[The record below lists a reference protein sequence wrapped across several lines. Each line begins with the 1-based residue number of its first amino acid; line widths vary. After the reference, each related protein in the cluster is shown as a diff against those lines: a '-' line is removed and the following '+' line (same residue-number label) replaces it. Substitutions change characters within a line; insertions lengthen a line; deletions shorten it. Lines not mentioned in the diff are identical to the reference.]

1 MNAHVAPAADLTPDH
16 ASHAAAQD
24 MQSWTAVRGDANDVT
39 FALAGVFDGASAWDL
54 RHAIE
59 SVEVDASQ
67 VVLDFSKVRE
77 FYDFGVAVLAHAL
90 SQRDAGRPAI
100 ALKGLRTHQ
109 ARMFKYFG
117 VSA

>member
-1 MNAHVAPAADLTPDH
+1 MNAHATTTDAPLAAADAP
-16 ASHAAAQD
+16 
-24 MQSWTAVRGDANDVT
+24 QSWTAVRGEANDVT

-59 SVEVDASQ
+59 AVEVEASQ
-67 VVLDFSKVRE
+67 LVLDFSKVRE

-90 SQRDAGRPAI
+90 AQRDARRPAV

-109 ARMFKYFG
+109 ARMFQYFG
-117 VSA
+117 VQA